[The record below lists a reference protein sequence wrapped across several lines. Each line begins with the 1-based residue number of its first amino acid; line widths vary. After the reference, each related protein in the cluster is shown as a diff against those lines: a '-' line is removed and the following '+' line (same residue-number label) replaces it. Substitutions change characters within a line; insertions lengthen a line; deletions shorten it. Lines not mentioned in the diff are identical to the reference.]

1 MYNLS
6 AVLIDFVWM
15 FGIVTKRYT
24 SFIEMVERDAISNGD
39 GSHLYAQRMAKVWA
53 DKAFIKTGDSKRD
66 NINVWGLGKF
76 KLTRKKLQKLNC

>member
-1 MYNLS
+1 
-6 AVLIDFVWM
+6 
-15 FGIVTKRYT
+15 
-24 SFIEMVERDAISNGD
+24 MVERDAISNGD

-76 KLTRKKLQKLNC
+76 KLT